1 MNAIITNP
9 TGPTTSTRSTQNPK
23 PVWQSRTFW
32 TGVSEAIIGGV
43 FQIAESVESG
53 GASTAGIALMIVGAV
68 TVILRLI
75 TEDPIGG
82 K

>member
-1 MNAIITNP
+1 M
-9 TGPTTSTRSTQNPK
+9 
-23 PVWQSRTFW
+23 
-32 TGVSEAIIGGV
+32 